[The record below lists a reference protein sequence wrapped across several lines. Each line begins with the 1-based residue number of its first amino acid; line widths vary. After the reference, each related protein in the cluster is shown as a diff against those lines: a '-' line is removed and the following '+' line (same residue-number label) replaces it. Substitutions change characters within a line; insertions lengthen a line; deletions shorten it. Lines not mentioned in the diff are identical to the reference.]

1 MVSDRRRM
9 KKLRRKRI
17 DSIQKQIDKHEE
29 NIQNEKGKLDTTKDY
44 WRKEIDSKFLKQ
56 IEEDKDYLEENDGN
70 SDKKSD

>member
-1 MVSDRRRM
+1 
-9 KKLRRKRI
+9 LRRKRI